1 MSSPPQTIEGMEH
14 RFYAEIATNNTT
26 QNQERKD
33 TQQDNTTQNQERKDT
48 QQDNTNNLKDMS
60 NTEPTKQLFYS
71 GKKES
76 FENEILVDNSEQEN
90 DIPRDN
96 ELNVDTSDHIYEN
109 V

>member
-14 RFYAEIATNNTT
+14 RFYAEIAT
-26 QNQERKD
+26 
-33 TQQDNTTQNQERKDT
+33 DNTTQNQERKDT

-76 FENEILVDNSEQEN
+76 FENENLVDKSEQEN

>member
-1 MSSPPQTIEGMEH
+1 
-14 RFYAEIATNNTT
+14 
-26 QNQERKD
+26 
-33 TQQDNTTQNQERKDT
+33 
-48 QQDNTNNLKDMS
+48 MS

-76 FENEILVDNSEQEN
+76 FENEILVDKSEQEN